1 MAGRF
6 PHYWTLVFIILMAI
20 IVTGSIIIW
29 SRYDPNQPVEISLV
43 DEEELQGEIYVGG
56 GVNTPGFYPLRKED
70 GIEDLIQAA
79 GGISDDADPDQI
91 ELLILNKEGIESAQ
105 KININLAEAW
115 LLEALPGIGETRA
128 QAIIDYRRRK
138 GGFNNINELLEIEG
152 IGAASFEKIN
162 SLITVAD

>member
-6 PHYWTLVFIILMAI
+6 PHYWTLVIIILMAI

-43 DEEELQGEIYVGG
+43 AEEELQGEIYVGG
-56 GVNTPGFYPLRKED
+56 GVNNPGFYPLRKGD

-79 GGISDDADPDQI
+79 GGISDDTDPGQI

-105 KININLAEAW
+105 KINITLAEAW

-128 QAIIDYRRRK
+128 QAIIDYRRQN
-138 GGFNNINELLEIEG
+138 GGFSNINDLLEIEG
-152 IGAASFEKIN
+152 IGAASYEKIKP
-162 SLITVAD
+162 LITVAE